1 MEVAPRFTLL
11 TLLFTLFT
19 VELLSKIREW
29 MKRLDGLDTGPILL
43 RLLEHQQV
51 ERKYNIIKTS
61 DYKIQITKTDQGDGK

>member
-1 MEVAPRFTLL
+1 MEEFHSISYLAKTFNIKILSEMEVAPRFTLL

-43 RLLEHQQV
+43 
-51 ERKYNIIKTS
+51 
-61 DYKIQITKTDQGDGK
+61 

>member
-43 RLLEHQQV
+43 
-51 ERKYNIIKTS
+51 
-61 DYKIQITKTDQGDGK
+61 